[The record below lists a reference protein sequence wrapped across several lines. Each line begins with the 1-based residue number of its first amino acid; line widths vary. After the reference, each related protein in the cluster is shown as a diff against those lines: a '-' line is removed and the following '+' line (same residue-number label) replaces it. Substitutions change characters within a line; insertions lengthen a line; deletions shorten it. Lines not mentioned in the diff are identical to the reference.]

1 MDLKGPTSKKKR
13 RKMGEKRKEREK
25 EGKKV
30 RRKRN
35 CCSIIAVPSERSNSG
50 YPLGSLLI
58 SH

>member
-1 MDLKGPTSKKKR
+1 
-13 RKMGEKRKEREK
+13 MGEKRKEREK